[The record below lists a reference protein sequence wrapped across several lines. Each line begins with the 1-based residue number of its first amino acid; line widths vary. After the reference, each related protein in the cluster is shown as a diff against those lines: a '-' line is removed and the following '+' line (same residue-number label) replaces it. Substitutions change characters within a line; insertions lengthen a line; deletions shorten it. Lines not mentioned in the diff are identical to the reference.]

1 LGAADLWIAQKIYSR
16 LSFARLLGIIQEN
29 CCYGIA
35 ATGLRVFR
43 VAEHRGQRA
52 KREGRGLR
60 LENAGLPDQG
70 SDARA
75 AIATPAHD
83 ADCRQQVRRDVR
95 TRCNEAGSSL
105 QRKLMLIW
113 L

>member
-1 LGAADLWIAQKIYSR
+1 LGAADLRIAQKIYAR
-16 LSFARLLGIIQEN
+16 LTFARLLGIIQEN

-35 ATGLRVFR
+35 ATGLCVFR
-43 VAEHRGQRA
+43 VAEHRGQKA

-70 SDARA
+70 SDTRA
-75 AIATPAHD
+75 AIASPAHD
-83 ADCRQQVRRDVR
+83 ADCGQQVRRDVH
-95 TRCNEAGSSL
+95 TRRNEAGSSL
-105 QRKLMLIW
+105 QRKLRLVW